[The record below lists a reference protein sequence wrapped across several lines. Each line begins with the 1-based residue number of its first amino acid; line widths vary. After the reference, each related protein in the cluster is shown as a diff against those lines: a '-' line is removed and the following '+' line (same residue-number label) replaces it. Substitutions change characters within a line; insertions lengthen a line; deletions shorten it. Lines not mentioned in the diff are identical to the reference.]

1 MYLWTCLII
10 YSAVVGLLVT
20 KLTNSNWCLVLAGL
34 IPWLSLLVLLLY
46 YEYCASYQGGGA
58 SMWPIA
64 QLFAG
69 TVAALVGGGVFIIIR
84 VRQRKM

>member
-1 MYLWTCLII
+1 MYLWICLII
-10 YSAVVGLLVT
+10 YSAVAGLLVA
-20 KLTNSNWCLVLAGL
+20 KFSKSNWGLVLAGL

-46 YEYCASYQGGGA
+46 YEYCVPYQGGGA
-58 SMWPIA
+58 SMWPVA